1 MNLSEGSA
9 AALDGAMTVW
19 QSEHECPLVVDD
31 GYCNL
36 VLVRVSLTSAHACPP
51 LTSSSSVRAL
61 RTGWQRRVRSAP
73 SSHCSLATNR

>member
-19 QSEHECPLVVDD
+19 QSEYDCPLVVDD
-31 GYCNL
+31 GYCDL
-36 VLVRVSLTSAHACPP
+36 ALVRVSLTSAHACPP

-61 RTGWQRRVRSAP
+61 RTGWQHRVRSAP